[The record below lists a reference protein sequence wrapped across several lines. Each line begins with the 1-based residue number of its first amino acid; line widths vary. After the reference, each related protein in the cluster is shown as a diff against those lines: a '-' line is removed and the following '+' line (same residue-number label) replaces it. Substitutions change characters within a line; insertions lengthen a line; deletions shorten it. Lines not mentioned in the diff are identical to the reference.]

1 MKELHSL
8 IHTLTSS
15 EWQGLQV
22 FLTAFTPRDP
32 ERLKDLG
39 LAKMLMEKEEAP
51 SAEACC
57 LKLYGQK
64 KSAGFNMLKSRLR
77 EKIFDFLVTD
87 ISADKNQEL
96 DKMDQAYIRIKK
108 LSALYKHLYHSKRR
122 LPLCY
127 DLMDEIISLSKEY
140 EYFSNVVE
148 FLHLKRVSF
157 LSMRKG
163 AKEFEEISH
172 ELNKYVIK
180 GSVP

>member
-1 MKELHSL
+1 
-8 IHTLTSS
+8 
-15 EWQGLQV
+15 
-22 FLTAFTPRDP
+22 
-32 ERLKDLG
+32 
-39 LAKMLMEKEEAP
+39 MEKEEAP